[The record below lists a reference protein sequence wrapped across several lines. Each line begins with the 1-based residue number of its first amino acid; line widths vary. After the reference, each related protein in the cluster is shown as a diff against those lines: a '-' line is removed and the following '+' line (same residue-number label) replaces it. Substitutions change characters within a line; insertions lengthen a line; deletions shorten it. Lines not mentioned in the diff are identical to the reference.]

1 MYILK
6 TGVVSVS
13 TKLVYK
19 DYTRHPLDRD
29 EWQVTRKK
37 KTILAADKLKIDQP
51 GQVFGLGGVTDPT
64 RFNNCTYEADSV
76 CDVLMMPI
84 AGMLKTANSTEI
96 QRLIE

>member
-1 MYILK
+1 MK

-51 GQVFGLGGVTDPT
+51 G
-64 RFNNCTYEADSV
+64 
-76 CDVLMMPI
+76 
-84 AGMLKTANSTEI
+84 
-96 QRLIE
+96 